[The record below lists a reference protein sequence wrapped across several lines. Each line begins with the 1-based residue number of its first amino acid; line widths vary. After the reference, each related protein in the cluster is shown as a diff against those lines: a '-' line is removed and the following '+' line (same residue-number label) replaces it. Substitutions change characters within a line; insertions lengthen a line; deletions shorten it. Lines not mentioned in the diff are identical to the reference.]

1 MEGLH
6 EPRCRYY
13 KLYLAGLAGQAV
25 ITVDGSRGRIRVET
39 GDNLVAGLPFG
50 RGCPVVWLVGTEETA
65 FFIGALELTTAG
77 RRAAGRGFYPF
88 NVGGTGKLIED
99 YHEVLVTLENGKR
112 PVSPG
117 KRILYRQTIGCFT
130 GRVRPVNPLLCET
143 EPFNPPLNNYRWWK
157 IVGNL
162 CVAEHEAGCPVKYRE
177 EEVF

>member
-39 GDNLVAGLPFG
+39 GEKPVAGLPFG
-50 RGCPVVWLVGTEETA
+50 RGYPAVWLVGPEDTA
-65 FFIGALELTTAG
+65 FFIGVLELSAAG
-77 RRAAGRGFYPF
+77 CRAAGRGFYPL
-88 NVGGTGKLIED
+88 NVGGTGKVIED
-99 YHEVLVTLENGKR
+99 FFELLVTLENGKR

-117 KRILYRQTIGCFT
+117 KRILYRQTIGCFI
-130 GRVRPVNPLLCET
+130 GRMPPVNPLLYKS
-143 EPFNPPLNNYRWWK
+143 EPFDPPLENYIWWK

-162 CVAEHEAGCPVKYRE
+162 CVAEHEAGCPVKYRKE
-177 EEVF
+177 GVF